1 MTDHSGNQDKVAEP
15 MQPQLCVKCCEF
27 FGNAANY
34 NMCSKCYKDFCS
46 HKEST
51 ETPKEVKALPIRNA
65 LSMGASST
73 PETSA
78 PAVLATPPPQQM
90 QIQQQQQAEKPAA
103 PQACSPCATPESCSC
118 KPAVEVA
125 AVASAGQQPPQ
136 KHKNRCYK
144 CKKKIGLTGFKCRCG
159 YIFCSEHRYS
169 DKHECTFDYKLAGRE
184 NIAKANPK
192 VVASKINKI

>member
-15 MQPQLCVKCCEF
+15 MQPQLCVKCYEF
-27 FGNAANY
+27 FGNAANF

-65 LSMGASST
+65 LSMDASST
-73 PETSA
+73 PAETSA
-78 PAVLATPPPQQM
+78 APVVTTTPEAQIQTTMTATPAV
-90 QIQQQQQAEKPAA
+90 QAE
-103 PQACSPCATPESCSC
+103 ACPCPTPESCSSC
-118 KPAVEVA
+118 KPTGDVPAVA
-125 AVASAGQQPPQ
+125 APAGQQPPQ
-136 KHKNRCYK
+136 KHKNRCFK

-169 DKHECTFDYKLAGRE
+169 DKHECTFDYKLAGRQSIE
-184 NIAKANPK
+184 KANPK